1 MIVYKDFLLEFKMK
15 DSWVTMMAFVV
26 MVIFLFAF
34 ALGAD
39 WRRLN
44 ALFPG
49 IIWMAYLFAGIL
61 GVGRT
66 YGHEMPEEALTGL
79 MLAPGERT
87 WIIAAKMF
95 VAFCFMFGME
105 LVASPLFFILL
116 NQPWSGQWTP
126 YLVTLALGAWGFVGV
141 GTLLSALSA
150 NVRGGE
156 ALLPVLMAPLAV
168 PVIITA
174 VEATKAILA
183 SPHQNPWGWLEG
195 LLAYDVIFSAL
206 PLLLYEYLWEV

>member
-39 WRRLN
+39 WRRLD
-44 ALFPG
+44 AIFPG

-66 YGHEMPEEALTGL
+66 YGHELPEEALTGL

-116 NQPWSGQWTP
+116 NQPWSGQWAP
-126 YLVTLALGAWGFVGV
+126 YLATLALGAWGFVGV

-206 PLLLYEYLWEV
+206 PLLLYDYLWEV